1 LPGRTITSPGRKR
14 AAAGANAKILDS
26 RILKNEKEKL
36 KMTWKH
42 ALSACAILAIS
53 AVASA
58 PAKAQA
64 PPAAAPAVP
73 GLALMSPAFED
84 GSIIPP
90 KFTQA
95 GDTWVSPQLKWT
107 NVPPNTVSFVLLA
120 HDPDAALEKKT
131 GDVLHWLAFN
141 IPGTAA
147 GLPEAVPTTA
157 TLPDGT
163 VQAKNRRGLVGY
175 LGPGAPA
182 VGPYHHYTFELFALD
197 TKLTLGPDA
206 SRADVMAAM
215 DGHIVG
221 KGVLVGRFHK

>member
-1 LPGRTITSPGRKR
+1 MNLKKLLTIF
-14 AAAGANAKILDS
+14 
-26 RILKNEKEKL
+26 
-36 KMTWKH
+36 
-42 ALSACAILAIS
+42 AILGIS
-53 AVASA
+53 AVVSA

-73 GLALMSPAFED
+73 GLTLTTTAFED

-90 KFTQA
+90 KYTQ
-95 GDTWVSPQLKWT
+95 GVTDFVSPALQWT
-107 NVPPNTVSFVLLA
+107 NVPPNTVSFVLIA

-131 GDVLHWLAFN
+131 TDVLHWMAFN
-141 IPGTAA
+141 IPGTAT
-147 GLPEAVPTTA
+147 GLPEGVPA
-157 TLPDGT
+157 NAMLPDGT

-197 TKLTLGPDA
+197 TKLSLGADATRPD
-206 SRADVMAAM
+206 VLAAM
-215 DGHIVG
+215 DGHILG

>member
-1 LPGRTITSPGRKR
+1 
-14 AAAGANAKILDS
+14 
-26 RILKNEKEKL
+26 
-36 KMTWKH
+36 MTWKQ
-42 ALSACAILAIS
+42 ALSACAIVAIS

-131 GDVLHWLAFN
+131 NDVLHWLAFN
-141 IPGTAA
+141 IPGTAT

-157 TLPDGT
+157 SLPDGT

-206 SRADVMAAM
+206 SRADVMSAM
-215 DGHIVG
+215 DGHILG